1 MASRLPVN
9 TSETAPDPAGSTA
22 GPGLTGG
29 AGGGGGGEERSGKNV
44 GQLISRRIRARA
56 PSIEVRWPG
65 GGGPGGGGGGAGAA
79 GAFSDA
85 AIFCTSPLPPSPS
98 PSDNGP
104 VGDALLASF
113 DDSSEEPSERAA
125 SESRRRAASASA
137 SESRRRAAAA
147 WNGHPD
153 GMADATTSS
162 SSRAAAAS
170 TGHRVP
176 FVPSRASSAGNP
188 SDAKALACW
197 AMASDAGRGS
207 QRPQKGPRSSP
218 WRSRSSS
225 PRAPRSPRAG
235 ARGIGCRRARGAAS
249 GRRRRL
255 PIRLSSRAIHLQPP
269 GRGAVDATL
278 LPVILPPV
286 LAGGDRGL
294 PPRSRGGRLGS
305 LGRHPRARGPG
316 GCPSTDRGSGD
327 WYWLGDDGDASTETA
342 PVLGHRAGVMLT
354 SSAWFLPAKPGVLGA
369 IGRWG
374 MGPRR
379 L

>member
-1 MASRLPVN
+1 
-9 TSETAPDPAGSTA
+9 
-22 GPGLTGG
+22 
-29 AGGGGGGEERSGKNV
+29 
-44 GQLISRRIRARA
+44 
-56 PSIEVRWPG
+56 
-65 GGGPGGGGGGAGAA
+65 
-79 GAFSDA
+79 
-85 AIFCTSPLPPSPS
+85 
-98 PSDNGP
+98 
-104 VGDALLASF
+104 
-113 DDSSEEPSERAA
+113 
-125 SESRRRAASASA
+125 
-137 SESRRRAAAA
+137 
-147 WNGHPD
+147 
-153 GMADATTSS
+153 MADATTSS

-218 WRSRSSS
+218 WRSRSAFSARAAFSARWSTGHRVPTRSRCGQWSSAASSDPSFFSGDPISSRLGTEPSTPPSS
-225 PRAPRSPRAG
+225 PSSSSPSSPAATGVFLRVLAAG
-235 ARGIGCRRARGAAS
+235 AS
-249 GRRRRL
+249 VPL
-255 PIRLSSRAIHLQPP
+255 VAILE
-269 GRGAVDATL
+269 
-278 LPVILPPV
+278 
-286 LAGGDRGL
+286 LAD
-294 PPRSRGGRLGS
+294 
-305 LGRHPRARGPG
+305 PG

>member
-1 MASRLPVN
+1 MASRSPVK
-9 TSETAPDPAGSTA
+9 TSETAPTPAGSTA

-29 AGGGGGGEERSGKNV
+29 AGVGGGGTRRSCSGKNV

-65 GGGPGGGGGGAGAA
+65 GGGPGGGGGAAGAA

-85 AIFCTSPLPPSPS
+85 SPLPPSPSPLPPSPS

-104 VGDALLASF
+104 VGDVLLASF
-113 DDSSEEPSERAA
+113 DDSSEEPSDRA
-125 SESRRRAASASA
+125 A

-147 WNGHPD
+147 WKGHPD

-170 TGHRVP
+170 TGQRVP
-176 FVPSRASSAGNP
+176 FVPSRPSPSAGNP

-197 AMASDAGRGS
+197 AIASDAGRGS

-218 WRSRSSS
+218 WRSRSAFSARAAFSARWSTGHRVPTRSRCGQWSSAASSDPLLGFSGDPISSRLGAEPSTPPSVESSSS
-225 PRAPRSPRAG
+225 PSSPAATGVFLRVLAAG
-235 ARGIGCRRARGAAS
+235 AS
-249 GRRRRL
+249 VPL
-255 PIRLSSRAIHLQPP
+255 VAILE
-269 GRGAVDATL
+269 
-278 LPVILPPV
+278 
-286 LAGGDRGL
+286 LAD
-294 PPRSRGGRLGS
+294 
-305 LGRHPRARGPG
+305 PG
-316 GCPSTDRGSGD
+316 GCPSTDRGNGD